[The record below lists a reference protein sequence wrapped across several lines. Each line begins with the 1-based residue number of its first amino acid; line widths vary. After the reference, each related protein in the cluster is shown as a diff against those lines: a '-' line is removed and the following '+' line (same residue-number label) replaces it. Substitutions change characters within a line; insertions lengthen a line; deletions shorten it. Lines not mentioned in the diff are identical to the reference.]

1 MPRSLEGSFSAGRAA
16 WPCTAGSRPER
27 RGGCCTE
34 PASSRNARRC
44 GSPAAASA
52 GRSQAPPGPRLRP
65 RHLAQDPFFFFFN
78 PDTLQIDYI
87 ASILGK

>member
-1 MPRSLEGSFSAGRAA
+1 MPRSLEGSFSAGWAA
-16 WPCTAGSRPER
+16 WPCTAGSRPVR

-52 GRSQAPPGPRLRP
+52 AGHRPRLAPAFIPDTWP
-65 RHLAQDPFFFFFN
+65 RTLFFFFN

>member
-1 MPRSLEGSFSAGRAA
+1 MPRSLEGSFSPGRAT
-16 WPCTAGSRPER
+16 WPCTAGSRPVR

-52 GRSQAPPGPRLRP
+52 GRSQAPPGPRLHP
-65 RHLAQDPFFFFFN
+65 RHLAQDPFFFF
-78 PDTLQIDYI
+78 L
-87 ASILGK
+87 ILTPCKLIILPPF